1 MIASYLGWKPL
12 DRCFKYFLNL
22 KISVWSYNV
31 ITNKSTRSLSIIF
44 VDKKYTMLWFCL
56 TIFHMYISHIPD
68 EQLAVLKTRI
78 RNTCHKYNR
87 INVPCRYREI
97 IRNLSNNEKIKVL
110 KKDKDRQV
118 VIMDSSQYMNKCLNM
133 LNNDNFLKLTDDP
146 KN

>member
-1 MIASYLGWKPL
+1 
-12 DRCFKYFLNL
+12 
-22 KISVWSYNV
+22 
-31 ITNKSTRSLSIIF
+31 
-44 VDKKYTMLWFCL
+44 
-56 TIFHMYISHIPD
+56 MYISHIPD
-68 EQLAVLKTRI
+68 DQLAVLKTRI

-87 INVPCRYREI
+87 INVPYRYREI

>member
-1 MIASYLGWKPL
+1 
-12 DRCFKYFLNL
+12 
-22 KISVWSYNV
+22 
-31 ITNKSTRSLSIIF
+31 
-44 VDKKYTMLWFCL
+44 
-56 TIFHMYISHIPD
+56 MYISHIPD

-87 INVPCRYREI
+87 INVPYRYREI

-118 VIMDSSQYMNKCLNM
+118 VIMDSSQYMNKCLNK

>member
-1 MIASYLGWKPL
+1 
-12 DRCFKYFLNL
+12 
-22 KISVWSYNV
+22 
-31 ITNKSTRSLSIIF
+31 
-44 VDKKYTMLWFCL
+44 
-56 TIFHMYISHIPD
+56 MYISHIPD

-87 INVPCRYREI
+87 INVPYRYREI

-118 VIMDSSQYMNKCLNM
+118 VIMDSSQYMNKGLNM

>member
-1 MIASYLGWKPL
+1 
-12 DRCFKYFLNL
+12 
-22 KISVWSYNV
+22 
-31 ITNKSTRSLSIIF
+31 
-44 VDKKYTMLWFCL
+44 
-56 TIFHMYISHIPD
+56 MYISHIPD

-87 INVPCRYREI
+87 INVPYRYREI
-97 IRNLSNNEKIKVL
+97 IRNSTNNEKIKVL

>member
-1 MIASYLGWKPL
+1 
-12 DRCFKYFLNL
+12 
-22 KISVWSYNV
+22 
-31 ITNKSTRSLSIIF
+31 
-44 VDKKYTMLWFCL
+44 
-56 TIFHMYISHIPD
+56 MYISHIPD
-68 EQLAVLKTRI
+68 DQLAVLKTRI

-87 INVPCRYREI
+87 INVPYRYREI
-97 IRNLSNNEKIKVL
+97 IRNLTNNEKIKVL

>member
-1 MIASYLGWKPL
+1 
-12 DRCFKYFLNL
+12 
-22 KISVWSYNV
+22 
-31 ITNKSTRSLSIIF
+31 
-44 VDKKYTMLWFCL
+44 
-56 TIFHMYISHIPD
+56 MYISHIPD
-68 EQLAVLKTRI
+68 DQLAVLKTRI

-87 INVPCRYREI
+87 INVPYRYREI

-118 VIMDSSQYMNKCLNM
+118 VIMDSSQYMNKCFNM

>member
-1 MIASYLGWKPL
+1 
-12 DRCFKYFLNL
+12 
-22 KISVWSYNV
+22 
-31 ITNKSTRSLSIIF
+31 
-44 VDKKYTMLWFCL
+44 
-56 TIFHMYISHIPD
+56 MYISHIPD

-87 INVPCRYREI
+87 INVPYRYREI
-97 IRNLSNNEKIKVL
+97 IRNLTNNEKIKVL

>member
-1 MIASYLGWKPL
+1 
-12 DRCFKYFLNL
+12 
-22 KISVWSYNV
+22 
-31 ITNKSTRSLSIIF
+31 
-44 VDKKYTMLWFCL
+44 
-56 TIFHMYISHIPD
+56 MYISHIPD

-87 INVPCRYREI
+87 INVPYRYREI

>member
-1 MIASYLGWKPL
+1 
-12 DRCFKYFLNL
+12 
-22 KISVWSYNV
+22 
-31 ITNKSTRSLSIIF
+31 
-44 VDKKYTMLWFCL
+44 
-56 TIFHMYISHIPD
+56 MYISHIPD

-87 INVPCRYREI
+87 ISVPYRYREI

-118 VIMDSSQYMNKCLNM
+118 VIMDSSQYMNKCLNK

>member
-1 MIASYLGWKPL
+1 
-12 DRCFKYFLNL
+12 
-22 KISVWSYNV
+22 
-31 ITNKSTRSLSIIF
+31 
-44 VDKKYTMLWFCL
+44 
-56 TIFHMYISHIPD
+56 MYISHIPD
-68 EQLAVLKTRI
+68 DQLAVLKTRI

-87 INVPCRYREI
+87 INVPYRYREI

-118 VIMDSSQYMNKCLNM
+118 VIMDSSQYMNKCLNK

>member
-1 MIASYLGWKPL
+1 
-12 DRCFKYFLNL
+12 
-22 KISVWSYNV
+22 
-31 ITNKSTRSLSIIF
+31 
-44 VDKKYTMLWFCL
+44 
-56 TIFHMYISHIPD
+56 MYISHIPD
-68 EQLAVLKTRI
+68 DQLAVLKTRI

-87 INVPCRYREI
+87 INVPYRYREI

-118 VIMDSSQYMNKCLNM
+118 VIMDSSQYMSKCLNM

>member
-1 MIASYLGWKPL
+1 
-12 DRCFKYFLNL
+12 
-22 KISVWSYNV
+22 
-31 ITNKSTRSLSIIF
+31 
-44 VDKKYTMLWFCL
+44 
-56 TIFHMYISHIPD
+56 MYISHIPD

-87 INVPCRYREI
+87 INVPYRYREI
-97 IRNLSNNEKIKVL
+97 IRNLTNNEKIKVL

-118 VIMDSSQYMNKCLNM
+118 VIMDSSQYMNKCLNK